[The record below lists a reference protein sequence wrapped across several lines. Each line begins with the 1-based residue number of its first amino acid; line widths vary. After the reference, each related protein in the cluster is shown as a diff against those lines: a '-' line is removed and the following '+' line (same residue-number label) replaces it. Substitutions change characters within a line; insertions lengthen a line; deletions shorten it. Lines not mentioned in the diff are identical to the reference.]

1 MKQIFV
7 ILLTLSA
14 IAFASCSSDD
24 NYVGTETANG
34 TVLTDSAMQQVQR
47 NAELM
52 VLQSNVHDFN
62 VATFGQQQD
71 PNTRGLVSWFR
82 KALKIVATVAA
93 DALGGVVGGVAG
105 GVTASGIV
113 GGALLF
119 NVHRVAVVPMPAA
132 ETRAGVNG
140 NGSFTNLPFTG
151 VVPTGPVCTGDS
163 IGYYHNKVMGKL
175 FSDTIKVA
183 EFNAKSDNEKAQ
195 LIVRTMKEEPYLCNY
210 YGAELDNT
218 AKINQGVEI
227 ANKMMQIADE
237 AETEEEF
244 FAMME
249 QAGFTDSNVMAVLR
263 EILQGLDSLDI
274 EEDNGEYYEAVL
286 DIINRSG
293 LDEVTKQSMEDG
305 VIIGQASNR
314 LWKGTLQINGKLN
327 KDLWYNPGMD
337 AGCVE

>member
-1 MKQIFV
+1 MRKLFV
-7 ILLTLSA
+7 VLLTLSA

-24 NYVGTETANG
+24 NYVGTETTNG
-34 TVLTDSAMQQVQR
+34 TELTDSAMQQVKR

-52 VLQSNVHDFN
+52 ALQSSVHDFN
-62 VATFGQQQD
+62 IATFGQQQNT
-71 PNTRGLVSWFR
+71 NTRGLFR
-82 KALKIVATVAA
+82 WIKKALKVVATVAA

-119 NVHRVAVVPMPAA
+119 KVKTAAIVPMPAA
-132 ETRAGVNG
+132 DTRAGTVVNG
-140 NGSFTNLPFTG
+140 TYPGLIYNG
-151 VVPTGPVCTGDS
+151 VVPVGPVCTGDS
-163 IGYYHNKVMGKL
+163 IGYYHNKVMSKL

-183 EFNAKSDNEKAQ
+183 EFNAKSDGEKAQ
-195 LIVRTMKEEPYLCNY
+195 IIMTTMKQEPYLCNY
-210 YGAELDNT
+210 YGADLNDKT
-218 AKINQGVEI
+218 KASKGVEI

-249 QAGFTDSNVMAVLR
+249 QAGFTDSSVIAVLK
-263 EILQGLDSLDI
+263 EILQGLNSLDI

-293 LDEVTKQSMEDG
+293 LDEVTKRSMEDG

-314 LWKGTLQINGKLN
+314 LWKGTLQFNGHLN
-327 KDLWYNPGMD
+327 KDLWYNPNMD
-337 AGCVE
+337 AGYVE